1 MGFQKFCRALLPRSV
16 VYIASLPQTHWCGH
30 LHPPEDPWWLWW
42 LSSPLDWNVSL
53 SLTRNWWTL
62 NQIQLIFKKKS
73 FVCHYFLVSVLVF
86 VWSIFYAPAHHS
98 QPPRRIG
105 RFGRW
110 TTNWWWHFSAFQ
122 PSGETGHTTSTK
134 ISPMSFEPKKN
145 LQTYMFKVFPVAW
158 QKNEKFGWSI
168 FLGECQL
175 WQSCR
180 QVA

>member
-42 LSSPLDWNVSL
+42 LSSPLVLNVSL

-62 NQIQLIFKKKS
+62 SQIQLIFKKKS

-98 QPPRRIG
+98 QPPRRSG

-110 TTNWWWHFSAFQ
+110 TTNWWWHFSVFQ
-122 PSGETGHTTSTK
+122 PSAETGHTTSTDILPDVIWTPPQEK
-134 ISPMSFEPKKN
+134 TYKHICSKLSSSLTKTIAWN
-145 LQTYMFKVFPVAW
+145 LVD
-158 QKNEKFGWSI
+158 
-168 FLGECQL
+168 
-175 WQSCR
+175 QSS
-180 QVA
+180 